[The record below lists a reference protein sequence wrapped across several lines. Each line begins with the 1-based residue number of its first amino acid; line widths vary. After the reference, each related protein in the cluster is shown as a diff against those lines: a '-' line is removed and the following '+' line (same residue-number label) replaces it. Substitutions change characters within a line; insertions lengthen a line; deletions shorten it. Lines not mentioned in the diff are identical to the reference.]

1 MSDETLIISFT
12 DPVIQHW
19 DVINDSVMGGLS
31 EGHAQHEA
39 QALRFYGLI
48 STENKGGF
56 SSTYSQLIHLSKQID
71 CVAITIKGDG
81 NTYQLR
87 LRTVVMGKE
96 LLYKVDFPTNANQ
109 TETYRFHFTDFK
121 ASFRGSIIEDAPTL
135 KADTV
140 TNVGFMIASKQKKM
154 FLLSVFEVEFYS

>member
-1 MSDETLIISFT
+1 MSDDKLIISFT
-12 DPVIQHW
+12 DSVIQHW

-31 EGHAQHEA
+31 EGHVQHQA

-56 SSTYSQLIHLSKQID
+56 SSTYSQVIHLPNQINY
-71 CVAITIKGDG
+71 VAITIKGDG

-87 LRTVVMGKE
+87 LRTVVMGQQ
-96 LLYKVDFPTNANQ
+96 LVYKVDFSTKANQ
-109 TETYRFHFTDFK
+109 VETYRFHFTDFK
-121 ASFRGSIIEDAPTL
+121 ASFRGAIIEDAPML

-140 TNVGFMIASKQKKM
+140 KNVGFMIAPKQKKM
-154 FLLSVFEVEFYS
+154 FLLSVLKVEFYS